1 MRPKLLTYSSFA
13 SPDIQPAEIEQIL
26 TVSCANN
33 VRDAVT
39 GLLMFNG
46 AAFGQAIEGPVAA
59 IDRLYMRIANDPRHC
74 QINLH
79 DDLSLERRVFDE
91 WTMGYVQINGGWLEG
106 QYDVAEALAREMPA
120 SVRELLMSMANT
132 LPFE

>member
-1 MRPKLLTYSSFA
+1 MSR
-13 SPDIQPAEIEQIL
+13 
-26 TVSCANN
+26 ANY

-79 DDLSLERRVFDE
+79 DDLSLEWRVFDE

-106 QYDVAEALAREMPA
+106 QYDVADALA
-120 SVRELLMSMANT
+120 RELLMSMTNT

>member
-1 MRPKLLTYSSFA
+1 MRIKLLTYSSFA
-13 SPDIQPAEIEQIL
+13 SPGIQPGEVEQIL
-26 TVSCANN
+26 VASRANN
-33 VRDAVT
+33 ARDAVT

-46 AAFGQAIEGPVAA
+46 AAFVQAIEGPVAA
-59 IDRLYMRIANDPRHC
+59 IDHLYMRLVNDPRHC
-74 QINLH
+74 QISLH

-106 QYDVAEALAREMPA
+106 QYDVADALAREMPA

>member
-1 MRPKLLTYSSFA
+1 MRMKLLTYSSFA
-13 SPDIQPAEIEQIL
+13 SPGIQPAEIEQIL
-26 TVSCANN
+26 TVSRANN
-33 VRDAVT
+33 ARDAVT

-46 AAFGQAIEGPVAA
+46 AAFVQAIEGPVAA
-59 IDRLYMRIANDPRHC
+59 VDRLYVRLLDDRRHC
-74 QINLH
+74 EISLH
-79 DDLSLERRVFDE
+79 DDLPLSRRAFGE

-106 QYDVAEALAREMPA
+106 QYDVADALARDMPA